1 MNKTIFQHAFY
12 LGKKPMTRDSSH
24 INVSGVIMEDV
35 KYDCGF
41 KTIFILFQNCKVL
54 KCHANLDKVI

>member
-1 MNKTIFQHAFY
+1 
-12 LGKKPMTRDSSH
+12 MTRDSSH

-35 KYDCGF
+35 KYDWGF